1 MPNRELDLA
10 LAQQRVSDAL
20 APDEVIAAARAALLP
35 RMLRRTFELAV
46 RAGPPAH
53 AVLEAFL
60 TRGGVI
66 VPGTGALTPIP
77 A

>member
-1 MPNRELDLA
+1 
-10 LAQQRVSDAL
+10 
-20 APDEVIAAARAALLP
+20 
-35 RMLRRTFELAV
+35 MLRRTFELAV

-53 AVLEAFL
+53 AVLEAFQ